1 MHMLIFFFISNSVS
15 DTVNTASESTSSN
28 ANYPPVAPP
37 RTKRGA
43 PKASTIHTNKALGA
57 SSKSPTAQ
65 HLKPQGEFMLP
76 SPSSQ
81 DNAGASKMHLDS
93 MSLISFDPSVIVNDP
108 QWSPPSTANT
118 QVESRIFQFP
128 PQQPLI
134 KTEDPTWTTLQEPG
148 AGFSSIV
155 PVSSSSPQCSPMAIS
170 PSMSTLNTPRGS
182 ITSMRSQQSPM
193 DQQHPGQALPD
204 PIMSSYEP
212 FDAAPPAFVSYTT
225 VSHQQ
230 SLHNIP
236 SPPRSP
242 VVTSTT
248 SGFGAPSTQHYED
261 YYTFSSSSAGTAGP
275 VPTDDT
281 CASANPVMFDSMM
294 VTKSEVESPHPVFP
308 NHRIA
313 PGKTKHSMQ
322 STS

>member
-1 MHMLIFFFISNSVS
+1 
-15 DTVNTASESTSSN
+15 
-28 ANYPPVAPP
+28 
-37 RTKRGA
+37 
-43 PKASTIHTNKALGA
+43 
-57 SSKSPTAQ
+57 
-65 HLKPQGEFMLP
+65 MLP
-76 SPSSQ
+76 SPSGQ

-134 KTEDPTWTTLQEPG
+134 KQEDPTWTTLQEPG

-193 DQQHPGQALPD
+193 DQQHPGPALPD
-204 PIMSSYEP
+204 PIMSNYEP

-230 SLHNIP
+230 SLVSLKPKKGEQI
-236 SPPRSP
+236 
-242 VVTSTT
+242 
-248 SGFGAPSTQHYED
+248 
-261 YYTFSSSSAGTAGP
+261 TF
-275 VPTDDT
+275 
-281 CASANPVMFDSMM
+281 
-294 VTKSEVESPHPVFP
+294 
-308 NHRIA
+308 
-313 PGKTKHSMQ
+313 
-322 STS
+322 

>member
-1 MHMLIFFFISNSVS
+1 
-15 DTVNTASESTSSN
+15 
-28 ANYPPVAPP
+28 
-37 RTKRGA
+37 
-43 PKASTIHTNKALGA
+43 
-57 SSKSPTAQ
+57 
-65 HLKPQGEFMLP
+65 MLP

-81 DNAGASKMHLDS
+81 ENAGASKMHLDS

-134 KTEDPTWTTLQEPG
+134 KQEDPTWTTLQEPG

-193 DQQHPGQALPD
+193 DQQHPGSGLPD
-204 PIMSSYEP
+204 PIMSNYEP

-230 SLHNIP
+230 SLVSLIPWKKGGNHVLESLNWCFFCSKTYRPLQDLPWWPQRLLVSEPPQLNITKIIILFHRV
-236 SPPRSP
+236 PPERLVPFRRTIRALPLIRWCLIQWWSLK
-242 VVTSTT
+242 VKSNRLILYSQIT
-248 SGFGAPSTQHYED
+248 GNIAYL
-261 YYTFSSSSAGTAGP
+261 FSILIF
-275 VPTDDT
+275 PT
-281 CASANPVMFDSMM
+281 
-294 VTKSEVESPHPVFP
+294 
-308 NHRIA
+308 
-313 PGKTKHSMQ
+313 
-322 STS
+322 

>member
-1 MHMLIFFFISNSVS
+1 
-15 DTVNTASESTSSN
+15 
-28 ANYPPVAPP
+28 
-37 RTKRGA
+37 
-43 PKASTIHTNKALGA
+43 
-57 SSKSPTAQ
+57 
-65 HLKPQGEFMLP
+65 MLP

-134 KTEDPTWTTLQEPG
+134 KQEDPTWTTLQEPG

-193 DQQHPGQALPD
+193 DQQHPGPGLPD
-204 PIMSSYEP
+204 PIMSNYEP
-212 FDAAPPAFVSYTT
+212 FDAAPAFVSYTT

-230 SLHNIP
+230 SLVSLCLDKKMERRKNHFRKSKLVFFFLVAKHTVP
-236 SPPRSP
+236 SKISRGDLNDFWFRSP
-242 VVTSTT
+242 LNSTLRRLLYFFIEFRRNGW
-248 SGFGAPSTQHYED
+248 SRSDGRYLRF
-261 YYTFSSSSAGTAGP
+261 
-275 VPTDDT
+275 
-281 CASANPVMFDSMM
+281 
-294 VTKSEVESPHPVFP
+294 
-308 NHRIA
+308 R
-313 PGKTKHSMQ
+313 
-322 STS
+322 